1 MSCPV
6 GADVRN
12 LKQLASTAFLRVK
25 SSMRIES
32 LLSEITLDLLSAGIS
47 NARQEA
53 CWLVSQLLGD
63 DPIRVPCCGGAEFPS
78 ALEVTLRKRVSRRK
92 SGEPLQYIM
101 GEVEFHCVN
110 LLIGPGVLI
119 PRPET
124 EQLVE
129 LALSRLTLDGPIV
142 DLCTGSGAIALAL
155 SASRPARTIFGTDI
169 SEDALSWAFR
179 NRDRLKASNVTFLQ
193 GDLFQPLPADLHFA
207 LVTANPPYVSQDE
220 YNKLDPTVKDHEP
233 ITALLAKD
241 NGLQIIRDIAR
252 QAKPRLLPDGW
263 LVMEIGETQGEKVR
277 QILLD
282 ENYTLIDIK
291 KDYSGRDRFAL
302 AKR

>member
-1 MSCPV
+1 M
-6 GADVRN
+6 
-12 LKQLASTAFLRVK
+12 
-25 SSMRIES
+25 
-32 LLSEITLDLLSAGIS
+32 
-47 NARQEA
+47 
-53 CWLVSQLLGD
+53 
-63 DPIRVPCCGGAEFPS
+63 
-78 ALEVTLRKRVSRRK
+78 
-92 SGEPLQYIM
+92 
-101 GEVEFHCVN
+101 
-110 LLIGPGVLI
+110 IGPGVLI
-119 PRPET
+119 HVRD

-129 LALSRLTLDGPIV
+129 RPCQLALGPIV
-142 DLCTGSGAIALAL
+142 IFARFRRIALAL
-155 SASRPARTIFGTDI
+155 SLYPARTIFGTDI

-282 ENYTLIDIK
+282 ENYTLVDIK